1 MNQIPDAPYIREAE
15 RKGYPPDWETELQC
29 MDDDAL
35 YSTDENYR
43 GYDRGYEEEDI

>member
-1 MNQIPDAPYIREAE
+1 MIQIPDAPYIREVK

-35 YSTDENYR
+35 YTTDENYR
-43 GYDRGYEEEDI
+43 GYDRGYKEEDI